1 MISKK
6 MEERLNQAI
15 NLEFNSSYLYLSMA
29 AYCETVGLDGFA
41 AWMRAQS
48 AEEWMHG
55 MKLFEYIN
63 DQQGCVHLKALDDPK
78 NKWASIH
85 EVFEETLAHER
96 KVTSAYNELMAFA
109 AETNDWATQSFLQWY
124 VDEQIEEE
132 STAAGILDKLNMVK
146 DRPQGVLYMDSH
158 VGKRIFS
165 PATGGE
171 AAPS

>member
-29 AYCETVGLDGFA
+29 AYCETIGLDGFA
-41 AWMRAQS
+41 GWMRAQAS
-48 AEEWMHG
+48 EEWMHG

-63 DQQGCVHLKALDDPK
+63 EQQGCVTLKALDEPK
-78 NKWASIH
+78 AKWASIH
-85 EVFEETLAHER
+85 EVFEDTLGHEK
-96 KVTSAYNELMAFA
+96 KVTAAYNDLMGFA

-132 STAAGILDKLNMVK
+132 STAAGILEKLNMVK
-146 DRPQGVLYMDSH
+146 DRPQGILYMDSH
-158 VGKRIFS
+158 VAKRTFS

-171 AAPS
+171 TAD